1 MVLGEVRVLPALS
14 HTQTD
19 AIMHKS
25 RPTLA
30 EIRRINKRRE
40 RLSTLQENFA
50 ISSMGVIVV
59 GFTLLMMG
67 AMVQSEVLTW
77 AGVAGMIAS
86 PVLAIVALIIDTI
99 NN

>member
-25 RPTLA
+25 PLD
-30 EIRRINKRRE
+30 KRRE
-40 RLSTLQENFA
+40 RLSTLQENTA
-50 ISSMGVIVV
+50 ITSMACMVL

-86 PVLAIVALIIDTI
+86 PVLATAALIIDTF

>member
-1 MVLGEVRVLPALS
+1 
-14 HTQTD
+14 
-19 AIMHKS
+19 MHNT
-25 RPTLA
+25 RPSLA

-40 RLSTLQENFA
+40 RLSTLQENTA
-50 ISSMGVIVV
+50 ITSMGVMVL

-67 AMVQSEVLTW
+67 AMVQSDVLTW

-86 PVLAIVALIIDTI
+86 PVLTCVPLVIDTI

>member
-1 MVLGEVRVLPALS
+1 
-14 HTQTD
+14 
-19 AIMHKS
+19 MHKS
-25 RPTLA
+25 RPSLA

-40 RLSTLQENFA
+40 RLSTLQENTA
-50 ISSMGVIVV
+50 ITSMACMVV

-67 AMVQSEVLTW
+67 AMVQSDHLTW

-86 PVLAIVALIIDTI
+86 PVLATLALVIDTI

>member
-25 RPTLA
+25 RPSLA

-40 RLSTLQENFA
+40 RLSTLQENTA
-50 ISSMGVIVV
+50 ITSMGAMVL

-67 AMVQSEVLTW
+67 AMVQWDALTW

-86 PVLAIVALIIDTI
+86 PVLGVAALVIDTI

>member
-1 MVLGEVRVLPALS
+1 
-14 HTQTD
+14 
-19 AIMHKS
+19 MHNT
-25 RPTLA
+25 RPSLA

-67 AMVQSEVLTW
+67 AMVQSEALTW

-86 PVLAIVALIIDTI
+86 PVLATVALIIDTI